1 MMDRLLGKIG
11 MPSYLPTPAEVL
23 EGVRWLRENPALAA
37 SVVVGLTS
45 YSVAKYYEYEGDSDE
60 EEINERDELSLN
72 SLSITDSQL
81 DMALGGHRATQEEI
95 ARSVSAIQLGL
106 LKVRS
111 RGAADRASATD
122 STAST
127 QSSSGGD
134 SFSGGGGLRS
144 RASSVFDRALLEV
157 SWLLIRRRDCRT
169 ADD

>member
-23 EGVRWLRENPALAA
+23 EGVQWLRENPALAA

-45 YSVAKYYEYEGDSDE
+45 YSMAQYYAYEDDSEDDSEDDE
-60 EEINERDELSLN
+60 AHEREPPSLHG
-72 SLSITDSQL
+72 LSITDSQL
-81 DMALGGHRATQEEI
+81 ELALGGARATPEEI

-111 RGAADRASATD
+111 REQGDRPSAAD

-127 QSSSGGD
+127 QSSTGSG
-134 SFSGGGGLRS
+134 SGLRS

-157 SWLLIRRRDCRT
+157 SHYAVLT
-169 ADD
+169 

>member
-11 MPSYLPTPAEVL
+11 MPSYLPTPTEVL

-45 YSVAKYYEYEGDSDE
+45 YSMAKYYEYEGDSDE
-60 EEINERDELSLN
+60 EEVNERDELSLH

-81 DMALGGHRATQEEI
+81 DLALDVHRATQEEI

-111 RGAADRASATD
+111 RGAAERTSATSATD

-127 QSSSGGD
+127 QSSSDGD
-134 SFSGGGGLRS
+134 SFNGVGLRS

-157 SWLLIRRRDCRT
+157 GLCSS
-169 ADD
+169 